1 MLPMTTLNDVLVL
14 YDGQDEEAVA
24 ISKAVAVEYDE
35 AGQAQKPPAAL
46 LDVTT
51 IAIADCIGCFGCWV
65 RTPGLCVLTRDE
77 GNQLCRAVLEA
88 QTVVMVSRI
97 TWGGYSASIKTAAD
111 RMLPL
116 LHPDFRRVNGEMH
129 HRMRYSRMPLLRAV
143 GFGGGT
149 TAEEE
154 TFRNYTAAHRVNFGC
169 SAGTTTIWTGNAR
182 EVFA

>member
-1 MLPMTTLNDVLVL
+1 MLPMTTLRGMLVL

-24 ISKAVAVEYDE
+24 IGRAVAAEAEYGE
-35 AGQAQKPPAAL
+35 AHQQPVTL

-51 IAIADCIGCFGCWV
+51 IPMGDCIGCFGCWV
-65 RTPGLCVLTRDE
+65 RTPGLCVLTGDE
-77 GNQLCRAVLEA
+77 GNQLCRVVLEA

-97 TWGGYSASIKTAAD
+97 TWGGYNASIKTVAD

-129 HRMRYSRMPLLRAV
+129 HRMRYPQMPLLRAV
-143 GFGGGT
+143 GYGAGT

-169 SAGTTTIWTGNAR
+169 SEGTTTIWAGNAR